1 MLEQKLAQWLNQLI
15 GSISQ
20 EVIPIDG
27 KSLRGSY
34 DRQKGVTGLKQ
45 KISAE

>member
-20 EVIPIDG
+20 EVSPIDG
-27 KSLRGSY
+27 KSLRGS
-34 DRQKGVTGLKQ
+34 
-45 KISAE
+45 